1 MILSF
6 HGKNDAVSPCLS
18 FKELKILNNNNN
30 MPVDKIFSPCHFIK
44 EFFFIDVVYK

>member
-6 HGKNDAVSPCLS
+6 DAKNDAVSPCLS
-18 FKELKILNNNNN
+18 FKELKILNNNNNN

-44 EFFFIDVVYK
+44 EFFFY